1 LRLEARITC
10 VPAIR
15 AHSSGKTHVRTAST
29 QASTDSIGSTGLRFH
44 CSSWGG
50 SFGSAAEYHQLDFWI
65 GDWDTFE
72 ADAPTGPSIARA
84 RVEPIAQGCAIHE
97 LYEQT
102 DGLVGDSILSWDP
115 VRKQWQQ
122 TWVTNRGS
130 LMVLWG
136 DFKNGAMILEGESHL
151 RDGKSV
157 MQRITWKVQD
167 DGVRESAVLSKDGGK
182 TWTPAFDVLF
192 RRRADKRE

>member
-1 LRLEARITC
+1 MNESLPPR
-10 VPAIR
+10 
-15 AHSSGKTHVRTAST
+15 HVRTALAALSIAFIT
-29 QASTDSIGSTGLRFH
+29 LADAGPASPPPGSSH
-44 CSSWGG
+44 CA
-50 SFGSAAEYHQLDFWI
+50 AAEYHQLDFWI

-72 ADAPTGPSIARA
+72 TDPHGGPLIARA

-102 DGLVGDSILSWDP
+102 DGLIGDSILSYDP

-136 DFKNGAMILEGESHL
+136 NFENGALVLEGEAHL
-151 RDGKSV
+151 RDGTSV
-157 MQRITWKVQD
+157 RQRITWKSQD
-167 DGVRESAVLSKDGGK
+167 KGVRESAVLSKDGGK
-182 TWTPAFDVLF
+182 TWAPAFDVMFLEHKA
-192 RRRADKRE
+192 R